1 MNENEID
8 PGEVVYASCHEV
20 GCMYRNSGEPACRDL
35 CEGAIRA
42 RRVYGLRIP
51 ARPRNSA
58 GVATMAR
65 LMQRTRDERDFGG
78 AVDEDA

>member
-1 MNENEID
+1 MKSYLDKLRDMTPEEMAECRRTLAGTITA
-8 PGEVVYASCHEV
+8 PSPLWAYFEGQ
-20 GCMYRNSGEPACRDL
+20 RNR
-35 CEGAIRA
+35 
-42 RRVYGLRIP
+42 

-78 AVDEDA
+78 AVDDDA